1 MEARRAIG
9 RKHYYNPVT
18 NVREDYKL
26 RKWKV
31 VRDPDAHE
39 AESSASEDEGE
50 DEGAGET
57 FVAREREDVHQVL
70 R

>member
-1 MEARRAIG
+1 MRFG

-50 DEGAGET
+50 GERGRG
-57 FVAREREDVHQVL
+57 VK
-70 R
+70 